1 MTRVFGKIKYSVHGH
16 VPKSYFMPR
25 ISPNFNTAEEAL
37 DFAER
42 VVKAYPPDDKNE
54 FDINSL

>member
-1 MTRVFGKIKYSVHGH
+1 
-16 VPKSYFMPR
+16 MPR